1 MEYRLDGITQVQIN
15 EKVGITFSSILRAS
29 LRQDPDVI
37 LVGEIR
43 DEETAKIAAAAAKT
57 GHLVLSTIHSSN
69 VLETLQRMKFF
80 KIAPEDLANSLKLII
95 SQRLLK
101 SANTAGRIPI
111 LEYLENNRE
120 IRDAIL
126 EQKTILEIEKIMK
139 KQKFISMQ
147 DYAQQQ
153 GITMQG

>member
-1 MEYRLDGITQVQIN
+1 MQVN
-15 EKVGITFSSILRAS
+15 EKAGITFSSILRAS

-80 KIAPEDLANSLKLII
+80 QVAPEDLANSLKLII

-101 SANTAGRIPI
+101 SADTTGRVPV

-147 DYAQQQ
+147 DYAKKI
-153 GITMQG
+153 GVVMQN

>member
-1 MEYRLDGITQVQIN
+1 MKFQLIFQPLP
-15 EKVGITFSSILRAS
+15 FSLSK
-29 LRQDPDVI
+29 VI
-37 LVGEIR
+37 LFF
-43 DEETAKIAAAAAKT
+43 TMKY
-57 GHLVLSTIHSSN
+57 LSNTSYKA
-69 VLETLQRMKFF
+69 LE
-80 KIAPEDLANSLKLII
+80 
-95 SQRLLK
+95 LLK